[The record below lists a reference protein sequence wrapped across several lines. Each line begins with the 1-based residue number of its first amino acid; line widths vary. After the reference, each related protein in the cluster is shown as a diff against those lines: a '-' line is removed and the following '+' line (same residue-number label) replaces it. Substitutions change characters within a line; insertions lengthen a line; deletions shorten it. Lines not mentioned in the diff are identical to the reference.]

1 MKKSSDK
8 PKRKSIG
15 TPLENVKI
23 DFTVN
28 HEEDYETR
36 KEREKR
42 ERIQKQRMEICSRDA
57 STMTQLNAIQSIVEL
72 LNLDGGFTDDFME
85 ISDKFLEVITSKQ
98 NISKM
103 QAVFMSV
110 LTEQAAARN
119 SYSIAEMANMFERTS
134 TFVLQYIDEFTDLLK
149 KHFIVKSGNGRYDYY
164 VPAQVMDAIC
174 NDRQFVKK
182 SMKVKS
188 PAMALR
194 KFEDEMVE
202 VFDNAQ
208 MEYDLFTEEVN
219 ALIRENMDLDFFKDI
234 YNLDL
239 PEDSRNMFMHIIYT
253 FIQESDRQHIKY
265 ALKVIDRDCRGNM
278 YEDLVTGRNPLFWSK
293 LIENTCIDGFK
304 DRTAI
309 TLTKSAQKKFLK
321 DFPKNP
327 RKKKAEDTEQT
338 FIIHHK
344 DIKDKALFFP
354 EGFDKR
360 VDDLRALVTVE
371 NMEKIKKRMEAKKMR
386 GGFNCLLYGGPGTGK
401 TESVLQIAKAT
412 KRDVMQV
419 NISEVKSMWVG
430 ESEKNI
436 KKIFD
441 DYREICKHSKN
452 APILLFNEADAIINK
467 RMEGAS
473 HAVDKME
480 NSIASICLNEMENLP
495 SGGLV
500 FATTNLTQSLDTA
513 FERRFLYKLEYP
525 SPDASVRKKIWT
537 SMLPE
542 IPDVIADKL
551 SKDFQFSG
559 GQIENAVRRYTVDE
573 ILYGT
578 PDDMMKKLKDICET
592 EKLNRGN
599 AKKIGFY

>member
-1 MKKSSDK
+1 MKKEDK
-8 PKRKSIG
+8 PRRKG
-15 TPLENVKI
+15 LFDNVRI
-23 DFTVN
+23 DFN
-28 HEEDYETR
+28 LNAEDSNESK
-36 KEREKR
+36 KEREKQDK
-42 ERIQKQRMEICSRDA
+42 ILDQRLEICSRDA
-57 STMTQLNAIQSIVEL
+57 SSMTQLNAIQSIIEL
-72 LNLDGGFTDDFME
+72 LNLDGGFTDDFIE

-103 QAVFMSV
+103 QAVFLSV
-110 LTEQAAARN
+110 LIEQATARN
-119 SYSIAEMANMFERTS
+119 SYSISEIANMFERTS
-134 TFVLQYIDEFTDLLK
+134 TFVLQYIDEFNDLLK

-164 VPAQVMDAIC
+164 VPAPVMDAIC
-174 NDRQFVKK
+174 NNRQFIKK
-182 SMKVKS
+182 SMKVPS
-188 PAMALR
+188 AAMALR
-194 KFEDEMVE
+194 KFENEMVE
-202 VFDNAQ
+202 LYENRQIDYN
-208 MEYDLFTEEVN
+208 LFSEEVN
-219 ALIRENMDLDFFKDI
+219 ALVDENMDLDFFK
-234 YNLDL
+234 NLSELCLNDD
-239 PEDSRNMFMHIIYT
+239 ERNMFMHIIFT
-253 FIQESDRQHIKY
+253 FIQGSDRQPIKY
-265 ALKVIDRDCRGNM
+265 LLKVLDTDYQGQVYDELI
-278 YEDLVTGRNPLFWSK
+278 TGRHPLFWEK
-293 LIENTCIDGFK
+293 LVENTCSDGFK

-309 TLTKSAQKKFLK
+309 TLTKRAQKKFLK
-321 DFPKNP
+321 DFPKNDY
-327 RKKKAEDTEQT
+327 KKKNEDTEQT
-338 FIIHHK
+338 FIIRHK
-344 DIKDKALFFP
+344 EIKDKELFFP

-360 VDDLRALVTVE
+360 IDDLRQLVTIE

-525 SPDASVRKKIWT
+525 SPDASVRKKIWM

-542 IPDVIADKL
+542 LNEDIAEKL
-551 SKDFQFSG
+551 SRDFQFSG

-573 ILYGT
+573 ILYGA
-578 PDDMMKKLKDICET
+578 PDDMMKKLKDICES
-592 EKLNRGN
+592 EKLNNGN
-599 AKKIGFY
+599 TKKIGFY